1 MIQETWAG
9 FTEYLMDPANVM
21 LFVTIGVVM
30 VREVT
35 FGLLRK
41 QLGIKE
47 TQAEDIRVELIHI
60 NEEEQKLSE
69 NQRVLAE
76 SILAL
81 GDMVNTAYQNS
92 KLSPEAKAEIDK
104 TWGTVVGT
112 LARTTMDLAPQI
124 PNKIEE
130 ALDKI
135 LPTSEDQPLLNAVRE
150 QVGTLVQNAVDDQIQ
165 RLPEHVD
172 NLSRILGSK

>member
-9 FTEYLMDPANVM
+9 FREYLLDPANVM

-30 VREVT
+30 VREVM

-47 TQAEDIRVELIHI
+47 TQAEDIKLELSTIT
-60 NEEEQKLSE
+60 ETEAALSE

-76 SILAL
+76 SMLAL

-104 TWGTVVGT
+104 TWGAVVGT
-112 LARTTMDLAPQI
+112 LTKTAMELVPHV

-130 ALDKI
+130 ALQQI
-135 LPTSEDQPLLNAVRE
+135 LPENEDQPLLNAIRN
-150 QVGTLVQNAVDDQIQ
+150 QVGEFVQDAVQDQIE

-172 NLSRILGSK
+172 NLSRILGK